1 MIDFNQKKR
10 LRRSMLAILMVS
22 AMLIATPIGTV
33 QIYAEG
39 GEPDTTPPAFAE
51 GYPKEAPQMNGSR
64 QIGIVINSPEKVYYY
79 LVLLPDGAKVPTKE
93 QVVAGKD
100 GDNNIPL
107 KSQNSGSNKYSSIQT
122 GLFAPLHNTS
132 YDVYV
137 VIKDDAGNLSEPS
150 LVNVISPPPADF
162 FVTGFPKTGEIQ
174 PDGSKQVEVKV
185 KLKGIDSDRKGK
197 VYWVLLPDKSAAPS
211 IEQIASGTDKS
222 DSPAISTGSPEF
234 SGNTEGSFI
243 VTGTTGGTEYDLYMV
258 VGHTHYAYPLSEC
271 TEVVKLD
278 VTTPADIEGEKVCS
292 IGSTEYGTLSEA
304 LAAVKTGET
313 IKILKSFTDI
323 QGIII
328 NNKNITFDL
337 NGNTLDIT
345 TTADEGLKATNAS
358 LTLVNEGKLNVSGK
372 LYGVWAT
379 GANSNVTVTNATAS
393 DTGES
398 GIGIFAVS
406 GSDVTVREDV
416 YGSGHGVRAE
426 NIYTNVTVNGNVST
440 KGQIKGA
447 VHAAGQ
453 ANVIVRGNV
462 TNSMGYGVHSIDG
475 SITVEK
481 NVSGSHVGALS
492 EGNEAEIIINGD
504 LSSYNNGAVI
514 ISGKGSITVNGE
526 IKTSANYIIINSK
539 NLLKTDGVLDSEK
552 FGYLKYTDISG
563 SVTGKV
569 WVKTALADMA
579 CQIGSIYY
587 DSLEKALAE
596 VKTGETIKLLKDISY
611 EKSVDYDG
619 AVSIKGKII
628 TFDLDGH
635 NLTVSN
641 PTYSGINLSNSAE
654 LNVIGGGKLN
664 VNSRFAALNIAYS
677 KFTSDNTVEV
687 MLESQLNSGISAES
701 SSDVNISKGTIK
713 GGIYAYSNNNINVS
727 GPVTIN
733 RTGESHGIMLNGVG
747 NTVNVRSVEVLSG
760 SGSGIYM
767 YEGGS
772 VTVGTADNPGYVIGK
787 GDGIT
792 TRQGSKRAYV
802 TVYGNV
808 EGGAHGIYATDDA
821 EIKVFGNVDSI
832 STNSGVYCIKSF
844 AGITSSQSN
853 LIEIHGNAVG
863 VNGIYAGGAF
873 GNIKINGNVNAT
885 GTDASENCGIYAS
898 YGSVD
903 VSGNVYAPN
912 CIGAKAGDNG
922 QITIDGSL
930 TGKKFVWV
938 YYEFKTAEDKIL
950 PTTKEGY
957 DTYSNNTAFIWI
969 KNSAPPV
976 ATYALTVEN
985 GSGSGSYTA
994 GTNVNISA
1002 AAAPNGQEFSHWT
1015 TDNGGIFQNSDSAL
1029 TIFTMPGN
1037 AVTIKANYKAIVIP
1051 SVKYS
1056 INASA
1061 GIGGSISPYGS
1072 INVEENGSQTFVI
1085 IPNNNYT
1092 ISSVLVDGVEKGAIS
1107 EYTFSNVTTCHAIS
1121 AAFAATTS
1129 SGIKTKT
1136 KNYSVASP
1144 VITIKPDKKPNQPLV
1159 AATVIGP
1166 VTDSKGDL
1174 IVTVT
1179 DNIITEIISKA
1190 NSEAEK
1196 QKRTERGIGVCIETK
1211 TPPDMKALRFVL
1223 TQPVLKQLIDSKI
1236 QQFEIDCG
1244 MLSLSFNLEALNEIR
1259 RQSDSDVIIRI
1270 NKNNELEKSDKEHIE
1285 VRSLFDIELTHIKN
1299 RETRSITDLNNGKLT
1314 LTIPYTLSR
1323 YDAVGYLFGIA
1334 IDGKSGV
1341 NRVFGSNY
1349 DVNSKSV
1356 IIDNDIISTY
1366 GVGYIQPS
1374 ARFTDITDHWAK
1386 ESIDYIVGRELF
1398 KGTSDTC
1405 FSPDMI
1411 ISRGMIVTVLGRL
1424 EEADVSTFKNSSF
1437 DDVANDMYY
1446 MPYIEWAYN
1455 NGIIKGVDGNSFEP
1469 DRGMT
1474 REEVALVFL
1483 NYAKATGYSLPLLNS
1498 IIVFE
1503 DNDEISD
1510 FAKDAVAAVQQ
1521 AGIIKGDQNNRFK
1534 PKNAVTRAEAAA
1546 ILQRY
1551 ISIKGQ

>member
-1 MIDFNQKKR
+1 MIDFNYHKKR
-10 LRRSMLAILMVS
+10 FCRNILAILMVS
-22 AMLIATPIGTV
+22 AMLIATPIGTA

-51 GYPKEAPQMNGSR
+51 GYPKEVPQMNGSR
-64 QIGIVINSPEKVYYY
+64 QISIVINSTEKVYYY

-197 VYWVLLPDKSAAPS
+197 IYWVLLPDKSAAPS

-222 DSPAISTGSPEF
+222 NSPAISTGSPEF

-278 VTTPADIEGEKVCS
+278 VTTPADIVSEKVCS
-292 IGSTEYGTLSEA
+292 IGSTEFGTFSEA
-304 LAAVKTGET
+304 LVAVKTGE
-313 IKILKSFTDI
+313 I
-323 QGIII
+323 
-328 NNKNITFDL
+328 
-337 NGNTLDIT
+337 
-345 TTADEGLKATNAS
+345 
-358 LTLVNEGKLNVSGK
+358 
-372 LYGVWAT
+372 
-379 GANSNVTVTNATAS
+379 
-393 DTGES
+393 
-398 GIGIFAVS
+398 
-406 GSDVTVREDV
+406 
-416 YGSGHGVRAE
+416 
-426 NIYTNVTVNGNVST
+426 
-440 KGQIKGA
+440 
-447 VHAAGQ
+447 
-453 ANVIVRGNV
+453 
-462 TNSMGYGVHSIDG
+462 
-475 SITVEK
+475 
-481 NVSGSHVGALS
+481 
-492 EGNEAEIIINGD
+492 
-504 LSSYNNGAVI
+504 
-514 ISGKGSITVNGE
+514 
-526 IKTSANYIIINSK
+526 
-539 NLLKTDGVLDSEK
+539 
-552 FGYLKYTDISG
+552 
-563 SVTGKV
+563 
-569 WVKTALADMA
+569 
-579 CQIGSIYY
+579 
-587 DSLEKALAE
+587 
-596 VKTGETIKLLKDISY
+596 IKLLKDISY

-628 TFDLDGH
+628 ALDLDGH

-641 PTYSGINLSNSAE
+641 PTYSGINLSNNAE

-677 KFTSDNTVEV
+677 KFTSDSMVEV

-733 RTGESHGIMLNGVG
+733 RTGESHGIMLSGVG
-747 NTVNVRSVEVLSG
+747 NTVIVRSVEVLSG

-772 VTVGTADNPGYVIGK
+772 VMVGTADNPGYVVGK

-808 EGGAHGIYATDDA
+808 EGGGHGIYAADDA
-821 EIKVFGNVDSI
+821 EIKVFGNVDSTSSNRGI
-832 STNSGVYCIKSF
+832 YCVKSF

-853 LIEIHGNAVG
+853 LIEIHGSASG
-863 VNGIYAGGAF
+863 VNGIYSGGAF
-873 GNIKINGNVNAT
+873 GNIKVSGNVNAT
-885 GTDASENCGIYAS
+885 GTDESENCGIYAS

-903 VSGNVYAPN
+903 VTGNVYAPN
-912 CIGAKAGDNG
+912 CIGANAGDNG

-930 TGKKFVWV
+930 TGKKFAWL
-938 YYEFKTAEDKIL
+938 YYELKTADDKTL
-950 PTTKEGY
+950 PSTKEGY

-969 KNSAPPV
+969 KNSAPPI
-976 ATYALTVEN
+976 ATYVLTVEN
-985 GSGSGSYTA
+985 GLGNGSYIA
-994 GTNVNISA
+994 GTDVNISA
-1002 AAAPNGQEFSHWT
+1002 AAAPDGQEFSHWT
-1015 TDNGGIFQNSDSAL
+1015 TENGGIFQNSDSAS

-1037 AVTIKANYKAIVIP
+1037 SVTIKANYKAIVIS

-1056 INASA
+1056 ITASA
-1061 GIGGSISPYGS
+1061 GTGGSISPYGS

-1136 KNYSVASP
+1136 KSYSVASP

-1159 AATVIGP
+1159 AATVISP

-1196 QKRTERGIGVCIETK
+1196 QKRTEKGIGVCIETK

-1223 TQPVLKQLIDSKI
+1223 TQPVLKQLTDSKV

-1270 NKNNELEKSDKEHIE
+1270 NKNNELEKSDREYIE
-1285 VRSLFDIELTHIKN
+1285 VKSLFDIELTHIKN
-1299 RETRSITDLNNGKLT
+1299 GETQSITDLNKGKLK

-1334 IDGKSGV
+1334 IDRKSGV

-1411 ISRGMIVTVLGRL
+1411 INRGMLVTVLGRL
-1424 EEADVSTFKNSSF
+1424 TEADVSTFKNSSF

-1474 REEVALVFL
+1474 REEVALVLL
-1483 NYAKATGYSLPLLNS
+1483 NYAKATGYSLPSLNN
-1498 IIVFE
+1498 ILEFD

-1510 FAKDAVAAVQQ
+1510 YAKDAVVAVQQ
-1521 AGIIKGDQNNRFK
+1521 AGIIIGDQNNRFN

-1551 ISIKGQ
+1551 IMLTINPKTAGGWGKHDDGQ